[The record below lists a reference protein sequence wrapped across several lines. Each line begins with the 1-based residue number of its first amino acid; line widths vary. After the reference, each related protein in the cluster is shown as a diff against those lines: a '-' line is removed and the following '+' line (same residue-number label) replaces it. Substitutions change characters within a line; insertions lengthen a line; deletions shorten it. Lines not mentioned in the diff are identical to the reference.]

1 MVALGCH
8 AIRSPK
14 NLILC
19 IRYIFSKNLKLQD
32 LSILPKNLTNVRQI
46 TCPNASCY
54 QTQNTQIYMRKQEN
68 WYPKDSYS
76 KHATCR
82 PGNPLYIGQHMVN
95 SPMQGQIRVCFL
107 ITNHQQHISA
117 QLLLILLIRA
127 GIKFPPGP
135 WIFYICKNTLY
146 SLARRIPVLSPI
158 NGEIMGDTQS
168 SQGSFTT
175 LGYQLSNKHSHS
187 CPQ

>member
-1 MVALGCH
+1 MYSV
-8 AIRSPK
+8 
-14 NLILC
+14 
-19 IRYIFSKNLKLQD
+19 YFLQKFKAARFVN
-32 LSILPKNLTNVRQI
+32 STKKSNKCKTN
-46 TCPNASCY
+46 CPNASCY

-127 GIKFPPGP
+127 GIKFPPGT
-135 WIFYICKNTLY
+135 WVFYICKNTLY